1 MKFVVTGEASVSR
14 NEIEKLI
21 KDNGGSVSGSVSKNT
36 DIVIIGSKES
46 ENYNSTKKKKAVELG
61 KQFVNEFWL
70 FEKLGIDDKKENIS
84 EKENNKDDIEEL
96 F

>member
-1 MKFVVTGEASVSR
+1 M
-14 NEIEKLI
+14 I

-46 ENYNSTKKKKAVELG
+46 ESYNSTKKKKAVELG
-61 KQFVNEFWL
+61 KQIVDEFWL
-70 FEKLGIDDKKENIS
+70 FDKIGFDKNEEKSETKETESKNDID
-84 EKENNKDDIEEL
+84 EL